1 MPTNILMPALS
12 PTMTEGTLAKWIK
25 HEGDAVKAGD
35 IIAEIETDKATMEV
49 EAVDEGKIGKILVQ
63 EGTAGVAVNTPIAML
78 LEEGEDASALKEASK
93 AQAKPEQKSKDQDKQ
108 EAKATD
114 QKATLHSDE
123 GKVGAKSFSQG
134 EKDGP
139 AKREGEGMDKS
150 SGNRIFASPLAR
162 RMAEQMG
169 VDLSTLKGSGPHGRI
184 VKSDLDASGNIPSPS
199 RQAAGPSLSQKGEG
213 IKAPVGPNAKQLA
226 DAYGMKYK
234 EIPNNSIRKVVARRL
249 VESKQT
255 VPHFYLTIECN
266 IDRLMKTRAEMNEQA
281 DGKYKLSVNDFVIKA
296 CAAALKAYPAANTAW
311 TDEAILQFEN
321 ADISVAVSTPNG
333 LMTPIVKAAEGKGL
347 KQISDEVKDLAKRAR
362 DGKLKPDEFQGGTF
376 CVSNLGM
383 YGIQEFGAI
392 INPPQSCILAV
403 GAGEQKP
410 YVEKGEIKIGTFMK
424 CTLSVDHRSVDG
436 SVGAEYLQ
444 ILKRYIENPI
454 AMIL

>member
-25 HEGDAVKAGD
+25 KEGDNVKAGEV
-35 IIAEIETDKATMEV
+35 IAEIETDKATMEV
-49 EAVDEGKIGKILVQ
+49 EAVDEGRLGKILVA
-63 EGTAGVAVNTPIAML
+63 EGTAGVAVNSPIAVL
-78 LEEGEDASALKEASK
+78 LEEGEDAGAIKAEAAKKPSPETPQGGVSAS
-93 AQAKPEQKSKDQDKQ
+93 AKG
-108 EAKATD
+108 EAKNAGSNGVSPAPLPGG
-114 QKATLHSDE
+114 QVKPPSSGGLGE
-123 GKVGAKSFSQG
+123 GKRLFS
-134 EKDGP
+134 
-139 AKREGEGMDKS
+139 
-150 SGNRIFASPLAR
+150 SPLAR

-169 VDLSTLKGSGPHGRI
+169 IDLSKLQGTGPHGRI
-184 VKSDLDASGNIPSPS
+184 VKADLEKGAASTGG
-199 RQAAGPSLSQKGEG
+199 QKAAPMAASKAAPTSSGPG
-213 IKAPVGPNAKQLA
+213 AKQLA

-234 EIPNNSIRKVVARRL
+234 EIPNNNIRKVVARRL

-255 VPHFYLTIECN
+255 VPHFYLTIECQ
-266 IDRLMKTRAEMNEQA
+266 IDRLMAARAEINDKA

-296 CAAALKAYPAANTAW
+296 CANALKAYPAANTAW

-333 LMTPIVKAAEGKGL
+333 LMTPIVKAAETKGL
-347 KQISDEVKDLAKRAR
+347 RQISDEVKDLAKRAR

-410 YVEKGEIKIGTFMK
+410 YVAKGEIKIGTFMK

-444 ILKRYIENPI
+444 ILKQYIENPI
-454 AMIL
+454 SMIL